1 LTTDDELEQWTDG
14 DGVVRAQCG
23 VGTLQ
28 VMALPSKPYSLTWGG
43 TVLGLVPLRANVEPR
58 TLVGTITVRE
68 AATTEATFVVQ

>member
-1 LTTDDELEQWTDG
+1 
-14 DGVVRAQCG
+14 VRAQCG

-28 VMALPSKPYSLTWGG
+28 VVALPSKPFDPGDWVVLSLER
-43 TVLGLVPLRANVEPR
+43 LRANVEPR